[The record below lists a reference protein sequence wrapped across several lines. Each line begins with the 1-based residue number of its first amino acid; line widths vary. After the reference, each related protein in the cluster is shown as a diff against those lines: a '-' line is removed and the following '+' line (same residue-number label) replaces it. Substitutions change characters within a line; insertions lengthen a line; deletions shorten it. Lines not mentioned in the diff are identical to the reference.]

1 MAPPHSVPEICH
13 NVILILLIKKPLTT
27 KNWRQGNARDMKC
40 TGFLRQV
47 HSYYILEGR
56 RHPRS
61 VRVMSVYMVCA
72 LADEQRP
79 SSCNSA
85 EMLHSSNHW
94 GVPVSVPL
102 RFLLHAGEGW
112 VWSRTCIPA
121 LTLPLLCFAV
131 PNSCTTV
138 SFQSAVIQ

>member
-47 HSYYILEGR
+47 HSYYVLEGR

-85 EMLHSSNHW
+85 EMLHSSNP
-94 GVPVSVPL
+94 GSGA
-102 RFLLHAGEGW
+102 HAGVFPSLFPSVFFYMQERDGCGAGLAYLLLP
-112 VWSRTCIPA
+112 SR
-121 LTLPLLCFAV
+121 CFASLSQTHV
-131 PNSCTTV
+131 L
-138 SFQSAVIQ
+138 Q